1 MKLKIKFLTLT
12 LLCCSVGV
20 LCSTL
25 QVYSQK
31 TNFRYFLEE
40 RLAKDQ
46 RKSTVNGKSVVTS
59 GIRLEEICPVNTDVV
74 AARVFADYGAI
85 FIAGNGVLF
94 PTKCVFVNENEV
106 FTYQNSAKP
115 KAATLGG
122 TSIELQEPAM
132 DALLAAVKEAAQKNL
147 KITPRGGSIAAR
159 RSYEDTARLWN
170 SRFNPGLAHWQ
181 KMGKISRQDAEA
193 AKAMPINQQV
203 AQVLQW
209 ESKKLWFSTDL
220 SKSILYSVAAPGAS
234 QHIFMLALDVEQ
246 FGNKQVRDILAKHG
260 WFQTVLS
267 DLPHFTYL
275 GVEESSLT
283 SLGLKCVPMSGQKFW
298 IPNLN

>member
-1 MKLKIKFLTLT
+1 MKLKIKFIALT
-12 LLCCSVGV
+12 LLGVGI
-20 LCSTL
+20 LCPAL
-25 QVYSQK
+25 QVSAQK

-40 RLAKDQ
+40 RLAKAQ
-46 RKSTVNGKSVVTS
+46 RKSIVNGKSVVTT
-59 GIRLEEICPVNTDVV
+59 GIKLEEVCPVDADVV

-85 FIAGNGVLF
+85 FVAGNGVLF
-94 PTKCVFVNENEV
+94 PTKCVFLNEAEV
-106 FTYQNSAKP
+106 FNYQNAAKP
-115 KAATLGG
+115 KEATLGG

-147 KITPRGGSIAAR
+147 KITPRGGSISAR
-159 RSYEDTARLWN
+159 RSYEDTTRLWN

-181 KMGKISRQDAEA
+181 KVGKISRQDAQA
-193 AKAMPINQQV
+193 ARAMPINQQV
-203 AQVLQW
+203 AQVLRW

-246 FGNKQVRDILAKHG
+246 FANKQVRDILAKHG
-260 WFQTVLS
+260 WYQTVQS

-275 GVEESSLT
+275 GVEESRLP
-283 SLGLKCVPMSGQKFW
+283 SLGLKSVTVSGQKFW
-298 IPNLN
+298 IPNLD